1 MAPGFLAISLAVVVQ
16 LSRTFTASPKK
27 EKGRQAKK
35 KYQATQKQS
44 HEINLTARTQARG
57 RTVTTEE
64 QASMGQGSRQSSA
77 EGRPASL
84 DWENS
89 GSKPIR
95 LPRPLTG
102 ENTP

>member
-1 MAPGFLAISLAVVVQ
+1 MVV
-16 LSRTFTASPKK
+16 LLGRTFTASPKK

-44 HEINLTARTQARG
+44 HEINLTADGGWRPDG
-57 RTVTTEE
+57 YHG
-64 QASMGQGSRQSSA
+64 QASEHGTGQQA
-77 EGRPASL
+77 EFGGGEAASL